1 MTPMPDTQTT
11 EYSATQLVYNRKF
24 KLSHFNSIQIS
35 IFVFGT
41 LPLVRR
47 VNGVI
52 GVNRVTWES
61 GVNRVNWETE
71 VIGVN
76 GVNVMNGMN

>member
-1 MTPMPDTQTT
+1 MTPMPDTQKT
-11 EYSATQLVYNRKF
+11 EYRATQLVYNIKF
-24 KLSHFNSIQIS
+24 KLSHAIS
-35 IFVFGT
+35 IFFGT
-41 LPLVRR
+41 LLLVRR

-52 GVNRVTWES
+52 WVNRVTWEN

-76 GVNVMNGMN
+76 GVNGMNGMN

>member
-1 MTPMPDTQTT
+1 MTPMPDTQKT
-11 EYSATQLVYNRKF
+11 EYRATQLVYNIKF
-24 KLSHFNSIQIS
+24 KLSHAIS
-35 IFVFGT
+35 IFFGT
-41 LPLVRR
+41 LLLVRR

-52 GVNRVTWES
+52 WVNRVTWEN